1 MQKDWFAIFKVKV
14 TVRTQMIKM
23 WQFLLYLLNF
33 WSISSFVV
41 HYYKPECL
49 MEKFECCVHSQ
60 DHNKISQCHW
70 VFVQMIASEL
80 LNLLL
85 LNLVWWCI
93 TVSQIVFQKDWFA
106 VFKVKVTVKDYI
118 IKIWLF
124 NVSSEMLIRL
134 QLNLVW
140 WHIIISWIVTTDICR
155 SCILTHNKYF
165 FFLLSFQTKY
175 QQGKSTLGWGLVD
188 WFPYQWYNSFA
199 HLSASLWIS
208 QELARWDILEILKQL
223 SLSRVSPH
231 VCLEEHNDCLHFLYL
246 CVLSPQWL
254 C

>member
-1 MQKDWFAIFKVKV
+1 
-14 TVRTQMIKM
+14 
-23 WQFLLYLLNF
+23 
-33 WSISSFVV
+33 
-41 HYYKPECL
+41 

-118 IKIWLF
+118 IKIWPSCM
-124 NVSSEMLIRL
+124 SSDLLILL

-140 WHIIISWIVTTDICR
+140 WHLIISWTVFWKDWIALLWSRSRSQKRFRIPVNVHLDDISLSYWTFCNQTWYGDTTSWAQVSSKKI
-155 SCILTHNKYF
+155 
-165 FFLLSFQTKY
+165 
-175 QQGKSTLGWGLVD
+175 GL
-188 WFPYQWYNSFA
+188 
-199 HLSASLWIS
+199 LSASS
-208 QELARWDILEILKQL
+208 G
-223 SLSRVSPH
+223 
-231 VCLEEHNDCLHFLYL
+231 
-246 CVLSPQWL
+246 
-254 C
+254 